1 MALSVVSIID
11 SKTQKYDTFSMKRQ
25 TFLLFVTNVVVKM
38 TQYLKRR
45 TYCSIKF
52 F

>member
-38 TQYLKRR
+38 T
-45 TYCSIKF
+45 
-52 F
+52 